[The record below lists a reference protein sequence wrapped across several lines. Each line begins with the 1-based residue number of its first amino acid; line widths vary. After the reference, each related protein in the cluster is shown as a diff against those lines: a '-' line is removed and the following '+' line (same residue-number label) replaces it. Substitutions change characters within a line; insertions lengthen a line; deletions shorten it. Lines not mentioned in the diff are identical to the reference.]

1 MVSFSPYRP
10 DLAIRQRSATF
21 AWVGALLLFAV
32 SVVFAQAEPLRVV
45 AFGDSLTAGL
55 GLPVDKAFP
64 ARLEAALKAQGLDVA
79 IDNAGVSGDT
89 AADGLARIDWSVPDG
104 TKAVLLELGANDML
118 RGMDPAGTR
127 KALDGTI
134 ERLKQRGIAVMLLG
148 MRAAPNLGADYQKA
162 FDSLYGALAAKHGVA
177 LYAFYLDGVAGNPAL
192 NQPDGIHPNAEGVDI
207 IVGKLAGPVQVFLRT
222 LPK

>member
-1 MVSFSPYRP
+1 
-10 DLAIRQRSATF
+10 
-21 AWVGALLLFAV
+21 
-32 SVVFAQAEPLRVV
+32 
-45 AFGDSLTAGL
+45 
-55 GLPVDKAFP
+55 
-64 ARLEAALKAQGLDVA
+64 
-79 IDNAGVSGDT
+79 
-89 AADGLARIDWSVPDG
+89 
-104 TKAVLLELGANDML
+104 
-118 RGMDPAGTR
+118 MDPAGTR

-162 FDSLYGALAAKHGVA
+162 FDNLYGDLAAKHGIA